1 MTKRSSSV
9 VAAVLAGA
17 LAALSSGCAFG
28 PRLPPGVVEVQLVTL
43 NDFHGNLEPSKYVWD
58 SVRNPEPRTVMAG
71 GIDTLGAALQAWRK
85 RDPELLLV
93 GAGDL
98 IGASPA
104 ISSMWADEPTMAAMD
119 LLGLRASTVGNHE
132 FDAGRVELLRQQKGG
147 CKSPRADKACKFD
160 PDYAGAKFS
169 YLAANVID
177 MVTRKPILPAYKI
190 ETAHGVK
197 VAFIGTVLRETA
209 ETSLASGIAGL
220 QFIDEA
226 DAINRQLPELR
237 QQGVG
242 VFVVL
247 LHQGGTTVEKFD
259 QQDCS
264 QLTGA
269 VVDVVKRLD
278 PAIRVVVSGHS
289 HKGYLCRVDGRL
301 VTQSDSAGH
310 VMARIKLRVDTG
322 TNTLRDVSATQE
334 VMVPGTWPAAPALD
348 AYLKKARERSAAQ
361 LARPVAALA
370 VPSVARGLDDNG
382 ESPLGDLVADSV
394 LAAGRP
400 FGVQI
405 AFMNDGGIRSDL
417 ETGADKR
424 VTIGQAQV
432 VLPFGN
438 KLVAMNLKGWQI
450 YELLEQQWIGG
461 RDSWRGLLQVS
472 DGFTYQWDAKRGEGS
487 KVVADSV
494 MLNGVPLQRESSYRV
509 MVNNFLA
516 EGGDAFPMFANGANR
531 AESGILAVDALT
543 AYLVKREETGKP
555 AGKAETQQRIRRL
568 R

>member
-1 MTKRSSSV
+1 MNKLLSCV
-9 VAAVLAGA
+9 LAAAV
-17 LAALSSGCAFG
+17 AALSAGCAT
-28 PRLPPGVVEVQLVTL
+28 RLPPGVVEVQLVTL

-58 SVRNPEPRTVMAG
+58 SARRAEVRTVTAG

-85 RDPELLLV
+85 DDPELLLV

-104 ISSMWADEPTMAAMD
+104 ISSMWADEPTMVAMD

-132 FDAGRVELLRQQKGG
+132 FDGGRVELLRQQKGG
-147 CKSPRADKACKFD
+147 CKSPRADKACQFE
-160 PDYAGAKFS
+160 PNYAGAKFS

-177 MVTRKPILPAYKI
+177 MASRKPVLPAYRI

-197 VAFIGTVLRETA
+197 VGFIGTVLRETA

-220 QFIDEA
+220 EFIDEA

-237 QQGVG
+237 KQGVG

-259 QQDCS
+259 QQDCG
-264 QLTGA
+264 QLKGP

-278 PAIRVVVSGHS
+278 PAIRVIVSGHS

-301 VTQSDSAGH
+301 VTQSDTAGH
-310 VMARIKLRVDTG
+310 VLGRIKLAVDTG
-322 TNTLRDVSATQE
+322 TNTLRAASATQE
-334 VMVPGTWPAAPALD
+334 VMLPGTWPAAPALD

-370 VPSVARGLDDNG
+370 VASVERERDAGG

-400 FGVQI
+400 FGAQI
-405 AFMNDGGIRSDL
+405 GFMNHGGMREDL
-417 ETGADKR
+417 ESGAGRR
-424 VTIGQAQV
+424 VTIGQAQA

-450 YELLEQQWIGG
+450 LDLLEQQWLGG
-461 RDSWRGLLQVS
+461 RDGWRGLLQVS
-472 DGFTYQWDAKRGEGS
+472 EGFSYRWDPRRGEGS

-494 MLNGVPLQRESSYRV
+494 TLNGLPLQRETSYRV
-509 MVNNFLA
+509 MTNNFLA
-516 EGGDAFPMFANGANR
+516 EGGDGFPAFANGANR
-531 AESGILAVDALT
+531 AVTGIVDVDALT
-543 AYLVKREETGKP
+543 AYLVKREQMGKP
-555 AGKAETQQRIRRL
+555 AGQAASQRRIVRL
-568 R
+568 P